1 MSEFRP
7 TTGLPSLDRVFE
19 GLRPG
24 DNVVWQVDAVED
36 YAAFVE
42 PFVRAALAAGVPV
55 VYYRFA
61 RHRELVAEG
70 PGVRV
75 VRLKAS
81 AGFESFITTI
91 RNVIAETG
99 PHTCHVFDT
108 LSELARDT
116 FGDRMLGNFFKV
128 TCPYLFDLDTITY
141 FALNRTHHSFHAT
154 GAISETTQLLVDVYR
169 HRRTLYVHPLK
180 VEGRFS
186 PVIFNLHA
194 WKDDDFVLVR
204 ESAVISDVLSSA
216 PWPGLPSASYRLVGQ
231 RDRRFMQAEEVLAA
245 ARRKVV
251 PERLVDVAFRR
262 LLPQI
267 LSDDAPIRSLA
278 RRFFTLEDL
287 LHIWR
292 RMIGGGRI
300 GGKSIGMLLARAILR
315 RSDKRWKDLLEA
327 HNSFYIGSD
336 VFYTFLI
343 ENQCWAIRQKQKSP
357 ETFLD
362 DIEEARRRIL
372 EGEFPD
378 YIVRRF
384 TDMLDY
390 FGQAPIIVRSSSLL
404 EDNFGNAFAGK
415 YESVF
420 CANQGDRKERLEAF
434 LDAVRLIYA
443 STMSEEALVY
453 RMRRGVLDQDE
464 QMALLVQR
472 VSGRPYGRRFFP
484 HLAGVAFSFNPYV
497 WNEGIDPHAG
507 MMRLVFGLGTRAVDR
522 ADDDYTRV
530 VALNDPERRPEANFD
545 QVKKYSQRRADVIDL
560 DANRM
565 ASAYFVDITA
575 DPGSDEL
582 PVDLFATLDEELEEA
597 ARQSG
602 RPSRLHPWV
611 LTFDRLFRE
620 TRFLDDIRAL
630 LAALRDAYGREV
642 DVEFTANFLDDGSY
656 TLNLL
661 QCRPLQVRI
670 AALPGAR
677 TIPRAAEGRSI
688 LRAHGAVIGPSRIM
702 PVDRIVYVVPGAYGH
717 LPEQDRY
724 AVARLIGRIAHAE
737 PGKTL
742 VLVGPGR
749 WGTHMPSLGV
759 PVSFSEINTVS
770 ALCEIDTMHEGLVP
784 DLSLGTHFFNEM
796 VEQDML
802 YIAFFKS
809 KTGNEL
815 DEAALTG
822 ARNRLV
828 EILPGEERWES
839 VVRVLDSRT
848 RDAADPE
855 GAESF
860 YLDADAIRQAAVLY
874 RAAPSRPARGRSS

>member
-1 MSEFRP
+1 MSDFRP

-36 YAAFVE
+36 YAAFVD
-42 PFVRAALAAGVPV
+42 PFVRSALADGLPV

-61 RHRELVAEG
+61 RHRELVAESAG
-70 PGVRV
+70 IRV
-75 VRLKAS
+75 VRLRAS
-81 AGFESFITTI
+81 AGFESFLTAILGVITDTG
-91 RNVIAETG
+91 RN
-99 PHTCHVFDT
+99 TCHVFDM
-108 LSELARDT
+108 LSELARDS

-128 TCPYLFDLDTITY
+128 TCPYLFGLDTIAY
-141 FALNRTHHSFHAT
+141 FGINRTQHSFHAT

-169 HRRTLYVHPLK
+169 HRRALYVHPLK

-194 WKDDDFVLVR
+194 WKGEQFLPVR

-245 ARRKVV
+245 ARRGVV
-251 PERLVDVAFRR
+251 SERLVEVAFRR

-267 LSDDAPIRSLA
+267 LSDEAPIRAMA

-300 GGKSIGMLLARAILR
+300 GGKSLGMLLARAILR
-315 RSDKRWKDLLEA
+315 RADRRWKELLEA
-327 HNSFYIGSD
+327 HDSFYIGSD

-343 ENQCWAIRQKQKSP
+343 ENRCWAIRQKQKSP

-362 DIEEARRRIL
+362 DIQEARRLIL
-372 EGEFPD
+372 EGRFPET
-378 YIVRRF
+378 ILRRF

-390 FGQAPIIVRSSSLL
+390 YGQAPIIVRSSSLL

-420 CANQGDRKERLEAF
+420 LANQGDREERLKAF

-560 DANRM
+560 VENRL

-575 DPGSDEL
+575 DPESGTL
-582 PVDLFATLDEELEEA
+582 PVELFATLDEEQEEA
-597 ARQSG
+597 ARLQG

-611 LTFDRLFRE
+611 LTFERLFRE
-620 TRFLDDIRAL
+620 TRFLGDISAL
-630 LAALRDAYGREV
+630 LQALKAAYDREV
-642 DVEFTANFLDDGSY
+642 DVEFTANFLEDGSY

-661 QCRPLQVRI
+661 QCRPLQVRVS
-670 AALPGAR
+670 ALPGAR
-677 TIPRAAEGRSI
+677 AIPRPADGTAL
-688 LRAHGAVIGPSRIM
+688 LRAHGAVIGTSRIM
-702 PVDRIVYVVPGAYGH
+702 PVDRIVYVIPAAYGH

-737 PGKTL
+737 PGRST
-742 VLVGPGR
+742 VLIGPGR

-759 PVSFSEINTVS
+759 PVSFSEINTVC

-796 VEQDML
+796 VEQDMIYL
-802 YIAFFKS
+802 AYFQTKA
-809 KTGNEL
+809 GNEL
-815 DEAALTG
+815 DQEALLG
-822 ARNRLV
+822 ARNRLAA
-828 EILPGEERWES
+828 ILPDQERWAH
-839 VVRVLDSRT
+839 VVRVLDSS
-848 RDAADPE
+848 DLGQAQNY
-855 GAESF
+855 
-860 YLDADAIRQAAVLY
+860 YLDANSLRQTAVLY
-874 RAAPSRPARGRSS
+874 KAAPIARESRDRSSRPG